1 VKVQILTE
9 AKEDLM
15 TTVNKEERHFRAF
28 SQLNPNETSGL
39 MDTLKGCV
47 HQVYGEDSATCL
59 AVKKPVAAPQ
69 LPTIPAAL
77 KPIEVQ
83 RVVVP
88 PPVAPATT
96 PLQPA
101 AATTTVT
108 TVSTT
113 TTATAATVVDSLT
126 TTSPQ
131 EVKTG
136 ATAAGIALES
146 TPKPDWA

>member
-1 VKVQILTE
+1 MCT
-9 AKEDLM
+9 
-15 TTVNKEERHFRAF
+15 
-28 SQLNPNETSGL
+28 
-39 MDTLKGCV
+39 
-47 HQVYGEDSATCL
+47 ATCL
-59 AVKKPVAAPQ
+59 AVAKPVAAPQ

-77 KPIEVQ
+77 KPIEAQ
-83 RVVVP
+83 RVVVT

-113 TTATAATVVDSLT
+113 TTAMAATVVDSLV

-131 EVKTG
+131 VVKTG
-136 ATAAGIALES
+136 ATAAGIALGS
-146 TPKPDWA
+146 TPKPDSA